1 MKYATPAIVRYLFVI
16 AAIELVIFG
25 AGSMM
30 RVADNPDMKNIYIS
44 YAVLMFGDA
53 IAMLIFSFYIHRQ
66 IKAVYGSAVIF
77 LSLNII
83 LTIFDQFGL
92 IDILFVFLNAMILAA
107 LYILRKEL
115 LPQ

>member
-1 MKYATPAIVRYLFVI
+1 MKYIPPSGVRYLLFVT
-16 AAIELVIFG
+16 AIELVIFG
-25 AGSMM
+25 VGTLLRISESPNL
-30 RVADNPDMKNIYIS
+30 RSIYIA

-53 IAMLIFSFYIHRQ
+53 LVMAVCGFYIERK
-66 IKAVYGSAVIF
+66 IKIVYWLAATI

-83 LTIFDQFGL
+83 LTIFDPFGL
-92 IDILFVFLNAMILAA
+92 IDILFVFLNALTLVA